1 MWYRSVS
8 RSPVLAV
15 VFSFTSLLSLYLATY
30 SGTVESEWVS
40 GVIEKYYI
48 VIVAVLSIT
57 MIVSLEMMDIVDDVE
72 HRAVSRGIRIS
83 AKLITDYIDGFI
95 SVSILSFIDLVLT
108 ILYTALGV
116 ELIAIAS
123 LSLLIACST
132 LFLLLTTSLWTAL
145 KIVSNL

>member
-1 MWYRSVS
+1 M
-8 RSPVLAV
+8 LAV